1 MGIGITAVTP
11 AAFGCCP
18 LPEAVRPAAANPAVK
33 PAATRTVP
41 FMKSRR
47 FGILFIDESPAELFI
62 MSRAIVNRAYPYKV
76 EMEGETWIA

>member
-11 AAFGCCP
+11 LAFGCWP
-18 LPEAVRPAAANPAVK
+18 LPEAVRPAAASPAVK

-47 FGILFIDESPAELFI
+47 FDTLFIDDSPAELFI
-62 MSRAIVNRAYPYKV
+62 MSRAIVNRAYPCKV
-76 EMEGETWIA
+76 EMEEETCIP